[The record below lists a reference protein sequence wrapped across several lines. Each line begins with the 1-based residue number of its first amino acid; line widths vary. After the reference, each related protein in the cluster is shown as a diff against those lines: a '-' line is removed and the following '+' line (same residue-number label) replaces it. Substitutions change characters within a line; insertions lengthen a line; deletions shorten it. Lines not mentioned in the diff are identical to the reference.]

1 MKLPDIEIGKRLF
14 LGKGNP
20 TQVLGVGPTEVRGS
34 GYLEGPTVTGDPS
47 LFKPLPQEMATVMCG
62 PTKNP
67 DVVKVGTIPFLSLFV
82 QTYARIKS
90 FLKVDLL
97 LSVKLIKA
105 DIIYTNVL
113 MANTKNFVIDHPLK
127 EGKKLVHG
135 CLEGPE
141 HSVYVRG
148 RLIDKN
154 VIELPDYWVGLV
166 DESTITVSLTP
177 ISAEQS
183 LFVKNIQNN
192 TITIG
197 GYDTEFGPLPINC
210 FYHVFAERKD
220 VNKLETEI

>member
-1 MKLPDIEIGKRLF
+1 MKQSDIEVGKRLTV
-14 LGKGNP
+14 GAGNP
-20 TQVLGVGPTEVRGS
+20 TNILGLGPTEHKGTAFIEAPAVFGNPLLFAPTPFDRGTVNI
-34 GYLEGPTVTGDPS
+34 GPNINPEVLKLGSWPFYS
-47 LFKPLPQEMATVMCG
+47 L
-62 PTKNP
+62 
-67 DVVKVGTIPFLSLFV
+67 IV

-97 LSVKLIKA
+97 LTVPLIKA
-105 DIIYTNVL
+105 NIIYTNVL

-148 RLIDKN
+148 VLIDKN
-154 VIELPDYWVGLV
+154 VIELPDYWVNLV
-166 DESTITVSLTP
+166 DEKTITVSLTP
-177 ISAEQS
+177 ISVEQS

>member
-14 LGKGNP
+14 CGKGNP
-20 TQVLGVGPTEVRGS
+20 TNVLGVGPTEVRGS
-34 GYLEGPTVTGDPS
+34 GYIEGPTVTGDPS
-47 LFKPLPQEMATVMCG
+47 LFKPAPQEMATVMCG

-82 QTYARIKS
+82 QTYARIKA
-90 FLKVDLL
+90 FLKVDTL
-97 LSVKLIKA
+97 LSVRLIKS
-105 DIIYTNVL
+105 DVIYTNVL

-148 RLIDKN
+148 RLRNNNI
-154 VIELPDYWVGLV
+154 IELPDYWINLV
-166 DESTITVSLTP
+166 DETTITVSLTA
-177 ISAEQS
+177 IGAEQS
-183 LFVKNIQNN
+183 LFVAKIKDNKIVVGN
-192 TITIG
+192 
-197 GYDTEFGPLPINC
+197 YMTEFGELPIDC